1 MSSIRKERDGV
12 KQSQLFPKPFI
23 DRCCERNRNR
33 MRTEFLRPID
43 GLRLPEEY
51 RALLRPGESEAGVNR
66 AVHRL
71 PRFFY
76 EVGSWEEAHEIRL
89 APHFTLAEL
98 MLVDC
103 REARLLLSQFPHYVP
118 CAIVLHARFL
128 EDFRREVD
136 APVFVSANGGY
147 RSPAH
152 QIGGAKSI
160 HAWGTAA
167 NIYRIGDTFLD
178 NAKSIEKYGAIASS
192 LSRAV
197 LVRPFGTGE
206 KETDD
211 HLHLDLGLVSL
222 TPHGCSEAL

>member
-1 MSSIRKERDGV
+1 
-12 KQSQLFPKPFI
+12 
-23 DRCCERNRNR
+23 

-51 RALLRPGESEAGVNR
+51 RALLRPGESEADANG

-76 EVGSWEEAHEIRL
+76 EIGSWEEAHEIRL

-118 CAIVLHARFL
+118 CAILLLARFL

-136 APVFVSANGGY
+136 APVFIAANGGY

-152 QIGGAKSI
+152 LIGGAKSI

-167 NIYRIGDTFLD
+167 NIYRIGDTFVSD
-178 NAKSIEKYGAIASS
+178 ARSIEKYRMIAVS
-192 LSRAV
+192 LSPAV
-197 LVRPFGTGE
+197 FVRPFGRE
-206 KETDD
+206 KGQTSD
-211 HLHLDLGLVSL
+211 HLHIDLGYARL
-222 TPHGCSEAL
+222 TPRECSEAS

>member
-1 MSSIRKERDGV
+1 
-12 KQSQLFPKPFI
+12 
-23 DRCCERNRNR
+23 

-43 GLRLPEEY
+43 GLRLAEEY
-51 RALLRPGESEAGVNR
+51 RALLRPSESEAGANGT
-66 AVHRL
+66 VHRL

-76 EVGSWEEAHEIRL
+76 EIGSWEDAHEIRL

-118 CAIVLHARFL
+118 CAILLLARFL

-136 APVFVSANGGY
+136 APVFISANGGY

-167 NIYRIGDTFLD
+167 NIYRVGDTFLSD
-178 NAKSIEKYGAIASS
+178 AKSIGKYGAVATS
-192 LSRAV
+192 LSPAV
-197 LVRPFGTGE
+197 FVRPSGREIGQTS
-206 KETDD
+206 D
-211 HLHLDLGLVSL
+211 HLHIDLGYAGL
-222 TPHGCSEAL
+222 TPRESTEAS

>member
-1 MSSIRKERDGV
+1 
-12 KQSQLFPKPFI
+12 
-23 DRCCERNRNR
+23 

-51 RALLRPGESEAGVNR
+51 RALLRPDESEAGANGT
-66 AVHRL
+66 VHRL

-76 EVGSWEEAHEIRL
+76 EIGRWEEAREIRL

-103 REARLLLSQFPHYVP
+103 REATLLLRQFPHYVP
-118 CAIVLHARFL
+118 CAILLLARFL
-128 EDFRREVD
+128 EAFRREVD
-136 APVFVSANGGY
+136 APVFISANGGY

-167 NIYRIGDTFLD
+167 NIYRIGDTFLSD
-178 NAKSIEKYGAIASS
+178 TKSMEKYRTIAAS
-192 LSRAV
+192 LSLAV
-197 LVRPFGTGE
+197 FVRPFGRE
-206 KETDD
+206 KGQTSD
-211 HLHLDLGLVSL
+211 HLHIDLGYVRL
-222 TPHGCSEAL
+222 TPRECSEAS

>member
-1 MSSIRKERDGV
+1 
-12 KQSQLFPKPFI
+12 
-23 DRCCERNRNR
+23 
-33 MRTEFLRPID
+33 MRTELLRPID
-43 GLRLPEEY
+43 GLRLTEEY
-51 RALLRPGESEAGVNR
+51 RALLRPDESEAGNNGT
-66 AVHRL
+66 AHRL

-76 EVGSWEEAHEIRL
+76 EIGSWEEAHEIQL

-118 CAIVLHARFL
+118 CAIVLLARFL

-136 APVFVSANGGY
+136 APVFISANGGY

-167 NIYRIGDTFLD
+167 NIYRVGDTFLSD
-178 NAKSIEKYGAIASS
+178 AKSIGKY
-192 LSRAV
+192 RAV
-197 LVRPFGTGE
+197 AALLSPAVFVRAVGREEGQTS
-206 KETDD
+206 D
-211 HLHLDLGLVSL
+211 HLHIDLGFASL
-222 TPHGCSEAL
+222 TPRECGEAG